1 MPGGPKECRR
11 HAARCAELTVAART
25 PQSRTTFLGL
35 PKNWEKLAIQLE
47 DAFAKRTESEAIRS
61 RVQGSLDEVKRL
73 CCLGNRVPLFVS
85 TLNGRR
91 TRVNELLPR
100 LMSLRGNFIKRWNP
114 NGWTWRPVPRSSSVW
129 TCSSKPRNF
138 AAVYL
143 RLICVPTVMDE
154 CCLRPSIQ
162 PLSLKSTSSD
172 ADVVAP
178 SIRDVLALMTSR
190 VDGACGPRRNGPGGV
205 WNVIFALPN
214 RGSPSKGPL
223 SSCWREI

>member
-1 MPGGPKECRR
+1 
-11 HAARCAELTVAART
+11 
-25 PQSRTTFLGL
+25 
-35 PKNWEKLAIQLE
+35 
-47 DAFAKRTESEAIRS
+47 
-61 RVQGSLDEVKRL
+61 
-73 CCLGNRVPLFVS
+73 VPLFVS

-91 TRVNELLPR
+91 THVNELLPP
-100 LMSLRGNFIKRWNP
+100 LMNLRGNFIKRWKP
-114 NGWTWRPVPRSSSVW
+114 NGWIWRRVPRSSSVW

-143 RLICVPTVMDE
+143 RLICVPTVTDE

-178 SIRDVLALMTSR
+178 SIRDVLALMISR
-190 VDGACGPRRNGPGGV
+190 VDGACGPRRNRPGESGMSY
-205 WNVIFALPN
+205 FALPN